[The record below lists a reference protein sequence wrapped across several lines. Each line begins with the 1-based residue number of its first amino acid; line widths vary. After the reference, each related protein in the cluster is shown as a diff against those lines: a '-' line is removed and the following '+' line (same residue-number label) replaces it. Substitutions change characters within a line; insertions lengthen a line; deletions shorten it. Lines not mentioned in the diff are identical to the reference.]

1 MTDRP
6 IHEIPMDPEDSDL
19 SFLRRAAAAGGRVS
33 PADWDALAAAA
44 GAGPSGA
51 PSAVPSAADVVAS
64 ASALPLNV
72 TQTGMPGVP
81 PSAPPTM
88 PPPGSTAP
96 YNAPPPASS
105 PLSAPPP
112 VGSSPLASSSL
123 SAPPPVG
130 GAPLSAP
137 PPVGAPA
144 PVSTPGPVG
153 GPPPVAASAPPIVP
167 SGASTPRVEPVVP
180 LPASSSRAEWSP
192 SEWEAS
198 APAPT
203 TSAPASAAAPIRH
216 GDPKG
221 DPELLA
227 ALHELVATRGSDL
240 HVSKNAPPMVR
251 IDGTLRPVQSTGI
264 WDADR
269 VARALYSIVT
279 PAQMAQFEEKQELDF
294 AFPLTEQSR
303 FRVNFYRQRGTIGAA
318 FRLIPTDIKKL
329 DDLGVPEVV
338 GRFSTLPRGLVL
350 VTGPTGSGKST
361 TLAALIDLV
370 NETRADHIMTVED
383 PIEFVHKNKKS
394 LVNQREVGADTHSFQ
409 NALKHVLRQDPDVI
423 LIGELRDL
431 ETISTALTAA
441 ETGHLVF
448 ATLHTQ
454 DAGQTIDRIIDVF
467 PPFQQGQV
475 RQQLAATLQGVVC
488 QTLVK
493 RATGQGRAVATEV
506 LVATPA
512 IANLIREGKT
522 YQIGSAM
529 QAGRGS
535 GMHTMDQHLA
545 ELVNAGTITI
555 TAAREKAHDHDTLQ
569 RLVTRQDGAAFD
581 PAADFDRM
589 QAAGGQ

>member
-6 IHEIPMDPEDSDL
+6 IHEIPIDPEDADL
-19 SFLRRAAAAGGRVS
+19 SFLRRAAAHDGRVS

-44 GAGPSGA
+44 GAA

-72 TQTGMPGVP
+72 TQTGMPEVP

-88 PPPGSTAP
+88 PPPMSAAP
-96 YNAPPPASS
+96 FTAPPPASA
-105 PLSAPPP
+105 PLNAPPP
-112 VGSSPLASSSL
+112 VASSSL
-123 SAPPPVG
+123 NAPPPVG
-130 GAPLSAP
+130 GTPYSAP
-137 PPVGAPA
+137 PPVAAPG
-144 PVSTPGPVG
+144 SVG
-153 GPPPVAASAPPIVP
+153 GPRPVAASAPPIMP
-167 SGASTPRVEPVVP
+167 SGASASHIEPVVP
-180 LPASSSRAEWSP
+180 LPASTARADWSP
-192 SEWEAS
+192 SEWEE
-198 APAPT
+198 PT
-203 TSAPASAAAPIRH
+203 KAPASAAAPTVRH
-216 GDPKG
+216 TDSKG

-227 ALHELVATRGSDL
+227 ALHELIASRGSDL

-251 IDGTLRPVQSTGI
+251 IDGTLRPVQSTGS

-279 PAQMAQFEEKQELDF
+279 PAQMAHFEEKQELDF

-318 FRLIPTDIKKL
+318 FRLIPTEIKRL
-329 DDLGVPEVV
+329 EDLGVPEVV

-350 VTGPTGSGKST
+350 ITGPTGSGKST
-361 TLAALIDLV
+361 TLAALVDIV
-370 NETRADHIMTVED
+370 NETRSDHIMTVED
-383 PIEFVHKNKKS
+383 PIEFVHRNKKA
-394 LVNQREVGADTHSFQ
+394 LVNQREVGADTQSFQ

-467 PPFQQGQV
+467 PPHQQGQV

-493 RATGQGRAVATEV
+493 KATGQGRAVATEV

-529 QAGRGS
+529 QAGRGA

-555 TAAREKAHDHDTLQ
+555 TAAREKAHDLDTLQ

-581 PAADFDRM
+581 PAADFDHM
-589 QAAGGQ
+589 HAAGGQ